1 MKKSSSDRL
10 DTNMNVLSLPP
21 LSLGERFEDVY
32 EVILILDDREQF
44 AIQWLATWNWSLFLL
59 CPDIIL
65 LLDIGFNVVFKSYN
79 YCLPVSFFFFWSWV
93 GSNVMLFT
101 VVWLNIYSRC
111 ISLLYLSC
119 LFVVYSSR
127 GRKLIEFICKEHK
140 IKIQVGL
147 FDLFMKLQQIARCYS
162 HQLF

>member
-1 MKKSSSDRL
+1 M
-10 DTNMNVLSLPP
+10 LSLNHIITVC
-21 LSLGERFEDVY
+21 LSAF
-32 EVILILDDREQF
+32 
-44 AIQWLATWNWSLFLL
+44 S
-59 CPDIIL
+59 
-65 LLDIGFNVVFKSYN
+65 
-79 YCLPVSFFFFWSWV
+79 SFGPGG
-93 GSNVMLFT
+93 GSNVMLFM

-127 GRKLIEFICKEHK
+127 GRKLIECICKEHK